1 MWKKIKSLHLFVKLF
16 IIVDFIVLVCFLVVY
31 GPIDKARVFWITTA
45 METNDHQYLAN
56 IFYSENTIKEVMS
69 ENYMDEIEED
79 TDISSIT
86 IGKEEKITSYTSV
99 YEKEILEHEEGAL
112 YKLIQFKYNGFDCH
126 MIAIYDPTRVEVGYN
141 KKKNSGRILSD
152 ILKSNNA
159 ILGINGGGYRWSNG
173 YPQGL
178 IVHNG
183 EIIYSSS
190 NGKYLTASINEDGV
204 LMIGKVSA
212 KEVKDKK
219 IKEAL
224 SFGPA
229 LIVNGKAATFK
240 GTGGSGLNPRT
251 VIAQRKDGIILF
263 LVVNGYGSRLSWKGR
278 GGVYVTDLIKILQRY
293 NAYNAINMDGGSS
306 ATMVI
311 ENKLI
316 NDPCEPLKEGQD
328 FIRSA
333 WMLK

>member
-1 MWKKIKSLHLFVKLF
+1 MQKKTKKLHLIVKIFILID
-16 IIVDFIVLVCFLVVY
+16 IIVAICFFVVY

-45 METNDHQYLAN
+45 METNDHKFLAN
-56 IFYSENTIKEVMS
+56 IFYSEDTIKGVMS

-79 TDISSIT
+79 TDVSSIT
-86 IGKEEKITSYTSV
+86 IGKEEKITSYTSA
-99 YEKEILEHEEGAL
+99 YEREILEHEEGAL

-126 MIAIYDPTRVEVGYN
+126 MVAIYDPKRVEVGYN

-152 ILKSNNA
+152 ILKSNKA
-159 ILGINGGGYRWSNG
+159 ILGVNGGGYRWGSG

-183 EIIYSSS
+183 KVIYSSDTKKHVS
-190 NGKYLTASINEDGV
+190 AAINEDGV
-204 LMIGKVSA
+204 LMVGRISA
-212 KEVKDKK
+212 SDVKSKK
-219 IKEAL
+219 IKEAV

-251 VIAQRKDGIILF
+251 AIAQRKDGIILF

-278 GGVYVTDLIKILQRY
+278 GGVYVTDVIKIFQRY
-293 NAYNAINMDGGSS
+293 DAYNAINMDGGSS
-306 ATMVI
+306 TTMVI
-311 ENKLI
+311 NGKLI
-316 NDPCEPLKEGQD
+316 NDPCDPQKDGQD